1 MRVHRTCGPL
11 CLCVCVRVYISER
24 DQVCFVCVHMGKRG
38 EGVCECV
45 CFLMYSK
52 STSSLCTAEPFVSS
66 LSYPQSIT
74 FTDSVAVW
82 TLDGRPSLYIW
93 LVFLPPSLFSS
104 FPSFCLFFFPFSSP
118 TFVLFFPSF
127 FLQPLQKDACFF
139 FVNTKR
145 EQNRIACHRSPFPA

>member
-1 MRVHRTCGPL
+1 MHRTCGPL
-11 CLCVCVRVYISER
+11 CLCECVCVYISER

-74 FTDSVAVW
+74 LTDSISVW

-93 LVFLPPSLFSS
+93 LVCLPLS
-104 FPSFCLFFFPFSSP
+104 FPHSLPLLLFVFLSVFFSDFCSFFPILFFAAAAERCM
-118 TFVLFFPSF
+118 V
-127 FLQPLQKDACFF
+127 FLCKYKEGTD
-139 FVNTKR
+139 
-145 EQNRIACHRSPFPA
+145 RIACHSSPFPA